1 MQVLTGMV
9 ALYFSQ
15 YIWAPFT
22 RAWFGALQPAAFSGF
37 GLIAVHSIVT
47 PDFSGSFQIVL
58 GLG

>member
-1 MQVLTGMV
+1 MV

-22 RAWFGALQPAAFSGF
+22 RAWFGALQPAAFSGL
-37 GLIAVHSIVT
+37 GLIAVHSLVA
-47 PDFSGSFQIVL
+47 PDLSGSFQIVL